1 MVGAV
6 DGDMAVQTCPVEY
19 PVIEHPVDRLAGVR
33 AAARTQLT
41 GMGGIGMA
49 SLAQVGHLGV

>member
-1 MVGAV
+1 MVRAV
-6 DGDMAVQTCPVEY
+6 DGDMTVQTCPVEY
-19 PVIEHPVDRLAGVR
+19 PVIEHTVDRLAGVR
-33 AAARTQLT
+33 AAARGQFA